1 MPLQKDSFA
10 YLLAQVGSAFM
21 SKGNQNLDD
30 SDDDFDAAVGSD
42 PQQDFRTLC

>member
-1 MPLQKDSFA
+1 MLAQLQSAPKDSFA

-30 SDDDFDAAVGSD
+30 SDDDFDAAVGSS
-42 PQQDFRTLC
+42 FGKK